1 MNAPIQQVEDDIV
14 EVSVTEV
21 MTAEGELAGICT
33 AATVC
38 VEATGRF
45 ISTL

>member
-1 MNAPIQQVEDDIV
+1 MNPHIQQVEDEIV

-45 ISTL
+45 IGTL